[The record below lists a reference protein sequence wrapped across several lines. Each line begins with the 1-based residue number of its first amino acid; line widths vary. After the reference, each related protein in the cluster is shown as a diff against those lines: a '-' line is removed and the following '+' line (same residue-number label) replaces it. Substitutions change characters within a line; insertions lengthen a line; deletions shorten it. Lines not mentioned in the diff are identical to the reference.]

1 MQCEEM
7 EFKVLHHHAGT
18 LTAVLKKKEK
28 EYTVS
33 FGYWDSPNNCMVAKG
48 VMTEMQ

>member
-33 FGYWDSPNNCMVAKG
+33 FGYCLVAKG